1 MARKLSSKVK
11 RTFGIFSGVVLA
23 GMGGMTGAVVR
34 VSGAVSDQYAM
45 EVGSLVYD
53 NAYSRINLES
63 TGEVRRE
70 LDGNWHLKV
79 TGGDKYDLGNKTV
92 AYEPQNDSL
101 KVFGGG
107 WQFKEDGTVVKL
119 SAYEEIPLSE
129 SGFIKLSDRK
139 YVLMGDNIH
148 DSTGEVNADGFL
160 YIIADKAGNAH
171 MMNDVMNVTSM
182 DEMIL
187 NEGGFQYNIAE
198 ETLSLGESV
207 VNLQSIMS
215 ALNVVEDPFNLGKKK
230 YAYTIRGGNGGDG
243 GNGGAGGVGGKG
255 GTGGIGGKGGAGG
268 IGGYGGAGGTGG
280 NGGTGGAG
288 GDGGAGGA
296 GGAGGNGGSI
306 NGSNQSQNITGRM
319 GMYIKSVDK
328 SSNKLTVHFRIND
341 TFGNYGVI
349 EMRLKPVSGTGK
361 PITKTVGPD
370 DEEVIF
376 DNLTSGKRYTVT
388 MGYYD
393 EEYDGEFRAMDV
405 VSVTTENVSVSFY
418 ITEVNSDDVRFSVQL
433 DEDYVTSYTR
443 VIIHGEPNKAVDI
456 PVSEAKEGY
465 ADQIDTSGV
474 TTKKLRLDFQVSDD
488 GSSWTTIKS
497 TTAVIDLDSFFDD
510 EDSSGQNSGGGG
522 STNTTMN
529 VDAVLKTPETSSLGQ
544 KQETNAA
551 ENRSETNAEKNN
563 TSASSG
569 SSSSESSSNES
580 AKSEKTESAGNDGLG
595 SKKTEDTG
603 NDEAKAQAEPEEQA
617 ESEEHSDSD
626 AAVQDE

>member
-243 GNGGAGGVGGKG
+243 GN
-255 GTGGIGGKGGAGG
+255 
-268 IGGYGGAGGTGG
+268 
-280 NGGTGGAG
+280 
-288 GDGGAGGA
+288 GGA

>member
-1 MARKLSSKVK
+1 
-11 RTFGIFSGVVLA
+11 
-23 GMGGMTGAVVR
+23 
-34 VSGAVSDQYAM
+34 M
-45 EVGSLVYD
+45 EV
-53 NAYSRINLES
+53 
-63 TGEVRRE
+63 
-70 LDGNWHLKV
+70 
-79 TGGDKYDLGNKTV
+79 
-92 AYEPQNDSL
+92 
-101 KVFGGG
+101 
-107 WQFKEDGTVVKL
+107 
-119 SAYEEIPLSE
+119 
-129 SGFIKLSDRK
+129 
-139 YVLMGDNIH
+139 
-148 DSTGEVNADGFL
+148 
-160 YIIADKAGNAH
+160 
-171 MMNDVMNVTSM
+171 
-182 DEMIL
+182 
-187 NEGGFQYNIAE
+187 
-198 ETLSLGESV
+198 
-207 VNLQSIMS
+207 
-215 ALNVVEDPFNLGKKK
+215 
-230 YAYTIRGGNGGDG
+230 
-243 GNGGAGGVGGKG
+243 
-255 GTGGIGGKGGAGG
+255 
-268 IGGYGGAGGTGG
+268 
-280 NGGTGGAG
+280 
-288 GDGGAGGA
+288 
-296 GGAGGNGGSI
+296 
-306 NGSNQSQNITGRM
+306 
-319 GMYIKSVDK
+319 
-328 SSNKLTVHFRIND
+328 
-341 TFGNYGVI
+341 VI
-349 EMRLKPVSGTGK
+349 
-361 PITKTVGPD
+361 
-370 DEEVIF
+370 
-376 DNLTSGKRYTVT
+376 
-388 MGYYD
+388 
-393 EEYDGEFRAMDV
+393 
-405 VSVTTENVSVSFY
+405 VTTENVSVSFY